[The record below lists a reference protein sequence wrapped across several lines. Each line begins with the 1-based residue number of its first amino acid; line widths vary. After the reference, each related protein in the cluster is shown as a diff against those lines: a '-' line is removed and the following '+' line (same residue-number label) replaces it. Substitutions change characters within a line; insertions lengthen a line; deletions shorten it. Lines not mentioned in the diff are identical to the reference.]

1 MIGVTVVLVISVIV
15 CIAFIIVKWR
25 RKLSCIFA
33 PNNLRPQRFEDDAM
47 TSQQNQ
53 AVEMGSAMQKVQQ
66 TAEISGAVATPDT
79 KQDHAGSG

>member
-1 MIGVTVVLVISVIV
+1 M
-15 CIAFIIVKWR
+15 
-25 RKLSCIFA
+25 SCIFA
-33 PNNLRPQRFEDDAM
+33 PNNLRPQRLEDDAM

-79 KQDHAGSG
+79 KQDQVAVELLSTADVEEKMAEPTT